1 MMKLSFCLTGKLD
14 PLVLDIEPSK
24 TISEIKEIVG
34 IALDIKDTFD
44 LAYNNELLVDHAQ
57 IQEYDIPKDTMIVIH
72 LNNGDKTSEQSQEIK
87 LTFPERTD
95 VDLNSDLPENFEE
108 MVSNLIELGF
118 KRETV
123 IDSLKASYFSPDQ
136 AYELLTSE
144 SYNDTEV
151 SGEEIQ
157 PTEIPPEDLEA
168 IYRLKLSLQENDRN
182 VDFSDILQVYTLNDK
197 NEKEAY
203 SVLFDNY

>member
-1 MMKLSFCLTGKLD
+1 MMKLTFCLTGKLD

-24 TISEIKEIVG
+24 TIIEIKEIVG

-57 IQEYDIPKDTMIVIH
+57 IQEYDISKDTMIVIH